1 MDTAEAFRLNAEAC
15 SKMADKSPDPWD
27 RANWMRLAESWTRL
41 AKTSAKT
48 GAKTKAAAK
57 PGGSANDVRQA
68 ALAAPATLEAG
79 ARRKR
84 GRKKTSNRRRA
95 PRKSVT
101 GDQARSET

>member
-1 MDTAEAFRLNAEAC
+1 MNAAEAFRKNAEAC

-48 GAKTKAAAK
+48 APTGRPAAVA
-57 PGGSANDVRQA
+57 PSA
-68 ALAAPATLEAG
+68 PTPEAG

-84 GRKKTSNRRRA
+84 GQKKSPGRRRA
-95 PRKSVT
+95 PRK
-101 GDQARSET
+101 G